1 MKSTSVW
8 IYYYSSIMG
17 RVNAK
22 RAKYLFCSFFYND
35 RLLWDLPRGL
45 EFLFVCLLRF
55 IISFEESVTDVPC
68 PTISFFICIFVVL
81 LSFSVISPSSWAFVC
96 LSIRLSVCLS
106 VGAAVQSPCW
116 VMKVCAIYSGQGGR
130 EWRWDVLY
138 RHDCKD
144 DLWVTN
150 V

>member
-96 LSIRLSVCLS
+96 LSICGRCCAKPLLSDESVCYLFWS
-106 VGAAVQSPCW
+106 GRER
-116 VMKVCAIYSGQGGR
+116 MKVGCI
-130 EWRWDVLY
+130 V
-138 RHDCKD
+138 
-144 DLWVTN
+144 
-150 V
+150 